1 MTIRDYQSDDLSG
14 AAAIWNDIV
23 ARGDSFP
30 GDTPLTAAEAGR
42 FFRSQSRTA
51 VAEENGRIVGLYV
64 LHPNNIGRCAHI
76 ANASYGVAAG
86 LRGRGLGRALV
97 TDSLESARKCGFRGL
112 QFNAVV
118 AENAAAVAL
127 YEKLGF
133 VRLGTVP
140 GGYRHADGRF
150 VDTYLYFYDLT
161 R

>member
-14 AAAIWNDIV
+14 AAALWNGIV
-23 ARGDSFP
+23 AQGDSFP
-30 GDTPLTAAEAGR
+30 GDTPLSDEEADR
-42 FFRSQSRTA
+42 YFHAQSRTA
-51 VAEENGRIVGLYV
+51 VAVEDGRIVGLYV

-76 ANASYGVAAG
+76 ANASYAVMPG
-86 LRGRGLGRALV
+86 LRGRGIGRALV
-97 TDSLESARKCGFRGL
+97 TNSLESARALGFRGL

-127 YEKLGF
+127 YEQLGF

-140 GGYRHADGRF
+140 GGYRHADGRY